1 MTSFSDGN
9 EAGEKAPGAAQ
20 NLGDTVQEAF
30 KGGAEDAREW
40 VEKAGDEVKEWA
52 EKAGDEVKEWA
63 GGLTDKVKGMFD
75 RGSK

>member
-9 EAGEKAPGAAQ
+9 EAGQQAEGTAQ
-20 NLGDTVQEAF
+20 NLGGKAQEAF

-40 VEKAGDEVKEWA
+40 VEKAGYEVKEWA